1 MVTRVLMLVIRLVLI
16 GIPSTPSLFPVIKI
30 TGNNEG
36 VEYTPL
42 AYTIRSWAGALE
54 PT

>member
-1 MVTRVLMLVIRLVLI
+1 MVTRVQTLVVKLVII
-16 GIPSTPSLFPVIKI
+16 STSSLTSLFPVIKI
-30 TGNNEG
+30 TGNKEG
-36 VEYTPL
+36 IESTPL